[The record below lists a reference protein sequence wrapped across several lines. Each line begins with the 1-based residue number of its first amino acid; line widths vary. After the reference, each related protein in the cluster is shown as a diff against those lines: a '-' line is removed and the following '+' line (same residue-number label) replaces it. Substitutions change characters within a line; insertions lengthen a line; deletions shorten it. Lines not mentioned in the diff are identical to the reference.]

1 MSRNPTTCIKR
12 IRIQRHLLI
21 TEFQYTHRTLIYSL
35 RGTRTQ
41 RPYTTYSRV
50 TRYHRSRFLKYD
62 AINAVSMRVH
72 AGSFGFPSV
81 SRASWILNYADYP
94 AMLQCQSMHWQS
106 GRGPRRHSSESL
118 TAAELCSAISI
129 TIQCHRTQP
138 RRQPTT

>member
-106 GRGPRRHSSESL
+106 GRGPRRHSSGESL
-118 TAAELCSAISI
+118 QCIPFSAIAGERS
-129 TIQCHRTQP
+129 CSL
-138 RRQPTT
+138 RQPTT